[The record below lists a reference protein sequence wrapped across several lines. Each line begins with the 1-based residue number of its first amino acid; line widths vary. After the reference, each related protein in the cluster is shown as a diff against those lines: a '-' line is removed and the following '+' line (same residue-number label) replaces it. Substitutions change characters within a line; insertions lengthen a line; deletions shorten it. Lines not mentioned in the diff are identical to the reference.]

1 MKAETSRGGGGVTA
15 GAGMAG
21 EEAAAVAA
29 VAVAMAAA
37 MAEAVDVPS
46 AIEVQHPLRKVR
58 KLRSRSNQ
66 WGEGETA

>member
-1 MKAETSRGGGGVTA
+1 MKVETSRGGGGVTA

-21 EEAAAVAA
+21 EEAGGAP

-37 MAEAVDVPS
+37 MAEAVDVPN
-46 AIEVQHPLRKVR
+46 AIEAQHPLRKAR

-66 WGEGETA
+66 WEEEETA

>member
-1 MKAETSRGGGGVTA
+1 MKGETSRGGGGVTA

-21 EEAAAVAA
+21 EEAAAVEA
-29 VAVAMAAA
+29 VAVAMAA